1 MRRAACQP
9 RCARFV
15 SPPSTLRT
23 LPAQLCFAHPSSAFF
38 LRQCRALAPEP
49 QTSRSCKFRAATF
62 NFRLSTLYGLEYRL
76 MATSPIKFG
85 TSGWRG
91 LIADDFTFANVR
103 LAVTAIAE
111 HAKAKAKEPTIL
123 VGYDTRFYSE
133 EFSQLAVDI
142 LQHHAVRTLLCETFT
157 PTPAVAFE
165 IMRRKLDG
173 AINFT
178 ASHNPAQYHGL
189 KFSSSDAGPALPEVT
204 KDIEAR
210 AAQLAANGGVPP
222 LPPGASNSGLGEKV
236 NLRENYL
243 KRLEELVQ
251 FEILRK
257 AKPSLVVDVLHGCGA
272 GYLDRILSDHG
283 VTVHAMRTERD
294 CLFDGTGPDVSE
306 ENLAPLRKAVVDSKA
321 TAGLATDGDA
331 DRFGIVDRD
340 GTWIQPNL
348 ILALVYD
355 YLVETRK
362 WNMPAARSVAT
373 TQMID
378 AAAKSHGQTVYQ
390 TPVGFKYIGQLIRED
405 KIALGGE
412 ESAGL
417 TIRGHI
423 PEKDGILACLLM
435 AEMIAAR
442 GASIGEQVRAMY
454 KKLGREFWPVREN
467 LHLSDE
473 QKANAVKRVAVDA
486 STLAGRKVISIDR
499 TDGAKFVLDDGS
511 WMLLRLSGTEPLL
524 RLYVEAESAGAS
536 AQLTRDASAWVLKN

>member
-1 MRRAACQP
+1 M
-9 RCARFV
+9 
-15 SPPSTLRT
+15 T
-23 LPAQLCFAHPSSAFF
+23 
-38 LRQCRALAPEP
+38 
-49 QTSRSCKFRAATF
+49 
-62 NFRLSTLYGLEYRL
+62 
-76 MATSPIKFG
+76 TSPIKFG

-91 LIADDFTFANVR
+91 VIADEFTFANVR

-111 HAKAKAKEPTIL
+111 HVKTKTKHPTIL
-123 VGYDTRFYSE
+123 IGYDTRFFSE

-142 LQHHAVRTLLCETFT
+142 LRQQGIRTLLCETFT

-189 KFSSSDAGPALPEVT
+189 KFSSADAGPALPEVT

-210 AAQLAANGGVPP
+210 VVKIIEKDGPFPESQAVKLHEKD
-222 LPPGASNSGLGEKV
+222 SSTEKV

-243 KRLEELVQ
+243 KHLEELVR
-251 FEILRK
+251 FDTLRK
-257 AKPSLVVDVLHGCGA
+257 GKSKFVVDALHGCGA
-272 GYLDRILSDHG
+272 GYLDRTLADHG
-283 VTVHAMRTERD
+283 VAAQAMRTDRD

-331 DRFGIVDRD
+331 DRFGIVDGD

-378 AAAKSHGQTVYQ
+378 AAAKSHGQTVHQ

-423 PEKDGILACLLM
+423 PEKDGILACLLV
-435 AEMIAAR
+435 AEMLAAR
-442 GASIGEQVRAMY
+442 GASIGEQVRAMFQ
-454 KKLGREFWPVREN
+454 KLGREFWPVREN

-473 QKANAVKRVAVDA
+473 QKANAVKKVAVDA
-486 STLAGRKVISIDR
+486 STLVGRKVVSIDR
-499 TDGAKFVLDDGS
+499 TDGAKFVFDDGS

-524 RLYVEAESAGAS
+524 RLYVEADSAAAS
-536 AQLTRDASAWVLKN
+536 AKLTREATKWVLQN

>member
-1 MRRAACQP
+1 M
-9 RCARFV
+9 
-15 SPPSTLRT
+15 T
-23 LPAQLCFAHPSSAFF
+23 
-38 LRQCRALAPEP
+38 
-49 QTSRSCKFRAATF
+49 
-62 NFRLSTLYGLEYRL
+62 
-76 MATSPIKFG
+76 TSPIKFG

-111 HAKAKAKEPTIL
+111 HAKAKAKTPTIL

-142 LQHHAVRTLLCETFT
+142 LQGHGVKTLLCETFT
-157 PTPAVAFE
+157 PTPAVAYE
-165 IMRRKLDG
+165 IQRRKLDG

-178 ASHNPAQYHGL
+178 ASHNPAPYHGL
-189 KFSSSDAGPALPEVT
+189 KFSSADAGPALPEVT

-210 AAQLAANGGVPP
+210 VVKLIEKGGVPAAVQE
-222 LPPGASNSGLGEKV
+222 GRGKKDAGEKV

-243 KRLEELVQ
+243 KRIEELVR
-251 FEILRK
+251 FDVLRK
-257 AKPSLVVDVLHGCGA
+257 GKTKFVVDALHGCGA
-272 GYLDRILSDHG
+272 GYLDRALAEHG
-283 VTVHAMRTERD
+283 VLGQALRLNRD

-306 ENLAPLRKAVVDSKA
+306 ENLAPLCAAVKECGA

-340 GTWIQPNL
+340 GTWIQPNN

-373 TQMID
+373 TQMVD
-378 AAAKSHGQTVYQ
+378 AAAKTHGQITYQ

-417 TIRGHI
+417 TIRGHV
-423 PEKDGILACLLM
+423 PEKDGILACLLV

-442 GASIGEQVRAMY
+442 GVSIGEQIRAMF

-473 QKANAVKRVAVDA
+473 QKANAVKKVAVDA
-486 STLAGRKVISIDR
+486 STLLGRKVVSIDR
-499 TDGAKFVLDDGS
+499 TDGAKFVFDDGS

-524 RLYVEAESAGAS
+524 RLYVEADSAAGS
-536 AQLTRDASAWVLKN
+536 AKLTSEATKWVLES

>member
-1 MRRAACQP
+1 M
-9 RCARFV
+9 
-15 SPPSTLRT
+15 TI
-23 LPAQLCFAHPSSAFF
+23 
-38 LRQCRALAPEP
+38 
-49 QTSRSCKFRAATF
+49 
-62 NFRLSTLYGLEYRL
+62 
-76 MATSPIKFG
+76 SPIKFG

-91 LIADDFTFANVR
+91 LIADDFTLANVR

-111 HAKAKAKEPTIL
+111 HVKTKAKAPTIL

-142 LQHHAVRTLLCETFT
+142 LQQHGIRTLLCDTFT
-157 PTPAVAFE
+157 PTPAVAYE
-165 IMRRKLDG
+165 ITRRKLDG
-173 AINFT
+173 AINLT

-210 AAQLAANGGVPP
+210 VGRMIAKDGPFPMSPVGSPAGKET
-222 LPPGASNSGLGEKV
+222 SGEKV

-243 KRLEELVQ
+243 KRLEELVR
-251 FEILRK
+251 FDSLRK
-257 AKPSLVVDVLHGCGA
+257 AKGKFVVDALHGCGA
-272 GYLDRILSDHG
+272 GYLDRALAGHG
-283 VTVHAMRTERD
+283 VAVEALRTERD
-294 CLFDGTGPDVSE
+294 CLFDGTGPDLSE
-306 ENLAPLRKAVVDSKA
+306 ENLAPLRKAVTDSRA

-331 DRFGIVDRD
+331 DRFGIVDSD

-362 WNMPAARSVAT
+362 WKMPAARSVAT

-378 AAAKSHGQTVYQ
+378 AVAKLHGQTVHQ

-423 PEKDGILACLLM
+423 PEKDGILACLLV

-442 GASIGEQVRAMY
+442 GASIGAQVRAMY

-473 QKANAVKRVAVDA
+473 QKANAINKVAVDA
-486 STLAGRKVISIDR
+486 STLLGRKVVSVDR
-499 TDGAKFVLDDGS
+499 TDGAKFVFDDGS

-524 RLYVEAESAGAS
+524 RLYVEADSAKAS
-536 AQLTRDASAWVLKN
+536 ARLTEEATKWVLA

>member
-1 MRRAACQP
+1 M
-9 RCARFV
+9 
-15 SPPSTLRT
+15 T
-23 LPAQLCFAHPSSAFF
+23 
-38 LRQCRALAPEP
+38 
-49 QTSRSCKFRAATF
+49 
-62 NFRLSTLYGLEYRL
+62 
-76 MATSPIKFG
+76 TSPIKFG

-111 HAKAKAKEPTIL
+111 QVKTKAKQPTIL

-133 EFSQLAVDI
+133 EFSRLAVDI
-142 LQHHAVRTLLCETFT
+142 LRHHGVRTLLCDTFT
-157 PTPAVAFE
+157 PTPAIAYE
-165 IMRRKLDG
+165 ITRRTLDG

-178 ASHNPAQYHGL
+178 ASHNPAAYHGL
-189 KFSSSDAGPALPEVT
+189 KFSSADAGPALPEVT

-210 AAQLAANGGVPP
+210 VAKMIAKDGPIPMTSVGTSHGKNG
-222 LPPGASNSGLGEKV
+222 SGEKV
-236 NLRENYL
+236 NLREDYL
-243 KRLEELVQ
+243 KRLEELVR
-251 FEILRK
+251 FDTLRK
-257 AKPSLVVDVLHGCGA
+257 SKSKFVVDALHGCGA
-272 GYLDRILSDHG
+272 GYLDRALLGHG
-283 VTVHAMRTERD
+283 VTVQAMRTERD

-306 ENLAPLRKAVVDSKA
+306 ENLVPLRKAVVDSKA
-321 TAGLATDGDA
+321 TGGLATDGDA
-331 DRFGIVDRD
+331 DRFGIVDGD

-348 ILALVYD
+348 ILALMYD

-362 WNMPAARSVAT
+362 WKMPAARSVAT

-378 AAAKSHGQTVYQ
+378 AVAKSHGQTAYQ

-417 TIRGHI
+417 TIRGHV
-423 PEKDGILACLLM
+423 PEKDGILACLLV

-442 GASIGEQVRAMY
+442 GTSIGEQIRAMF

-486 STLAGRKVISIDR
+486 STLVGRKVVSIDR
-499 TDGAKFVLDDGS
+499 TDGAKFVFDDGS

-524 RLYVEAESAGAS
+524 RLYVEAESAAAS
-536 AQLTRDASAWVLKN
+536 ANLAREATKWVLQN

>member
-1 MRRAACQP
+1 MMNA
-9 RCARFV
+9 
-15 SPPSTLRT
+15 
-23 LPAQLCFAHPSSAFF
+23 
-38 LRQCRALAPEP
+38 
-49 QTSRSCKFRAATF
+49 
-62 NFRLSTLYGLEYRL
+62 
-76 MATSPIKFG
+76 SPIKFG

-111 HAKAKAKEPTIL
+111 HVNSKAKNPAIL

-133 EFSQLAVDI
+133 EFSQLAVAI
-142 LQHHAVRTLLCETFT
+142 LQQHKIRTLLCETFT
-157 PTPAVAFE
+157 PTPAVAYE
-165 IMRRKLDG
+165 IQRSKLDG

-178 ASHNPAQYHGL
+178 ASHNPALYHGL
-189 KFSSSDAGPALPEVT
+189 KFSSADAGPALPEVT

-210 AAQLAANGGVPP
+210 VAKMIAKDGPFPMTPAAGSHGK
-222 LPPGASNSGLGEKV
+222 NSSGERV

-243 KRLEELVQ
+243 RRLEELVH
-251 FEILRK
+251 FDTLRK
-257 AKPSLVVDVLHGCGA
+257 TKSGFVIDALHGCGA
-272 GYLDRILSDHG
+272 GYLDRAFADHG
-283 VTVHAMRTERD
+283 VTVQAMRTERD

-306 ENLAPLRKAVVDSKA
+306 ENLAPLRKAVIDSNA

-362 WNMPAARSVAT
+362 WKMPAARSVAT

-378 AAAKSHGQTVYQ
+378 AVAKSHGQTTYQ

-417 TIRGHI
+417 TIRGHV
-423 PEKDGILACLLM
+423 PEKDGILACLLV

-442 GASIGEQVRAMY
+442 GASIAEQIRAMF

-473 QKANAVKRVAVDA
+473 QKANAVKRVVVDA
-486 STLAGRKVISIDR
+486 STLLGRKVVSIDR
-499 TDGAKFVLDDGS
+499 TDGAKFVFDDGS

-524 RLYVEAESAGAS
+524 RLYVEAESAAAS
-536 AQLTRDASAWVLKN
+536 AKLTGEATKWVLQG